1 MSEDHK
7 KQIQSQ
13 LKKDVHIK
21 NMVCQRCIDVVLEIF
36 ERLNI
41 EITNITL
48 GKVQIK
54 SDLERTIKKKL
65 INELSLRGFELLSNT
80 QIILVNEIKTII
92 IEFIHYSEN
101 ISNDKLSEI
110 LTQKLNYSYDYL
122 SHKFSEIENKS
133 IERYVILQK
142 VEKVKELLKYN
153 ELTLKEIVYQLNYSS
168 ISHLCSQFKKET
180 GLTTTQFKTSNA
192 LKRHKLDLI

>member
-180 GLTTTQFKTSNA
+180 GLTTTQFKTSNT